1 MANNYRS
8 LYGVAKRATALLTPE
23 AQQAAMEPMPQDPN
37 MMDPAMQQGMPPQGM
52 DPAMQQGM
60 PPQGGGGLP
69 PEIMQDQEFIMFL
82 EQAMGIVLY
91 PNTGQFMGPEGQPVD
106 PQIIMQLYEEFAMQM
121 EQMQQGGM
129 PQQGMD
135 PNMQQGMP
143 PQGMDP
149 NMMDPNMQGMLQED
163 AINDMIEGIGEVL
176 SDRVDASLQQV
187 TASIDKKI
195 SAVLDKLESLKLTI
209 ESMQDTTDRRDEMS
223 QAEDAQLQEELAAE
237 LQSMSAQDV
246 GIPQPLEMPPKTAS
260 KEKAASGDKLVNLF
274 SIIKG

>member
-37 MMDPAMQQGMPPQGM
+37 MMDPAMQQSMPPQGM

-69 PEIMQDQEFIMFL
+69 PESMQDQEFILFL
-82 EQAMGIVLY
+82 EQAMGIVLD
-91 PNTGQFMGPEGQPVD
+91 PNTGQFIGPEGQPVD

-129 PQQGMD
+129 PQQGMYPNMMD
-135 PNMQQGMP
+135 PNM
-143 PQGMDP
+143 MDP
-149 NMMDPNMQGMLQED
+149 NMMDPNMQGMDPEQE
-163 AINDMIEGIGEVL
+163 AADMIEEIGAEL
-176 SDRVDASLQQV
+176 SARVDASLQQV

-209 ESMQDTTDRRDEMS
+209 ESMQDTTDRRDEMA

-237 LQSMSAQDV
+237 LQSISAQEA

-260 KEKAASGDKLVNLF
+260 KKQPVPDGKIINLF
-274 SIIKG
+274 SVINGK